1 MRIRIISKISVRRAT
16 GDAVSKR
23 ALIKPPVSG
32 ALIKPPVSGDL
43 IKALLEV
50 SISCVGA

>member
-23 ALIKPPVSG
+23 ALIKTPDF
-32 ALIKPPVSGDL
+32 GDL

>member
-1 MRIRIISKISVRRAT
+1 MRIRIISKITVRRAT

-23 ALIKPPVSG
+23 ALIKT
-32 ALIKPPVSGDL
+32 PVSGDL